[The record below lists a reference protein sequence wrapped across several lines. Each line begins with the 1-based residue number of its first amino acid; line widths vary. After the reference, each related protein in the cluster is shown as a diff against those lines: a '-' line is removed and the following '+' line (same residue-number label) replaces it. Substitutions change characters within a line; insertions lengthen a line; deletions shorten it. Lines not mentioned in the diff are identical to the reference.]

1 MNDQLLILFSF
12 VESSAILAPFL
23 FILFHLLRQFLF
35 IPVAVVCMAGGI
47 LFGSLLG
54 IIYSLIGLLLLSVI
68 SYFWIKKMPRT
79 YEKFVRIKQKWF
91 GQRAKLTVGQIAILR
106 LIPFIHYQLLTICL
120 IERSTNFRE
129 YMRGSIITNLPLV
142 FFYTVFGQFISRFT
156 PGMIIMILLALS
168 ILFYILREKVV
179 VMKWREFFNG
189 TSW

>member
-23 FILFHLLRQFLF
+23 FILFHLIRQFLF

-54 IIYSLIGLLLLSVI
+54 IIYSLIGLLLLSAI
-68 SYFWIKKMPRT
+68 SFVWITKMPRT
-79 YEKFVRIKQKWF
+79 FEKFVRIKQKWF

-106 LIPFIHYQLLTICL
+106 LIPFVHYQLLTICL
-120 IERSTNFRE
+120 IERSPNFRDF
-129 YMRGSIITNLPLV
+129 MRGSFITNIPLV

-189 TSW
+189 TS

>member
-1 MNDQLLILFSF
+1 MEDQLVILFSF

-54 IIYSLIGLLLLSVI
+54 IVYSLIGLLLLSVI
-68 SYFWIKKMPRT
+68 YYFWIKKMPKT
-79 YEKFVRIKQKWF
+79 YEKLIKIKMKWF
-91 GQRAKLTVGQIAILR
+91 GHRAKLTVGQIAILR

-120 IERSTNFRE
+120 IERSPNFRD
-129 YMRGSIITNLPLV
+129 YIKGSIITNIPLV

-156 PGMIIMILLALS
+156 PGMIIMILLSLS
-168 ILFYILREKVV
+168 VLFYILREKVI

-189 TSW
+189 TS